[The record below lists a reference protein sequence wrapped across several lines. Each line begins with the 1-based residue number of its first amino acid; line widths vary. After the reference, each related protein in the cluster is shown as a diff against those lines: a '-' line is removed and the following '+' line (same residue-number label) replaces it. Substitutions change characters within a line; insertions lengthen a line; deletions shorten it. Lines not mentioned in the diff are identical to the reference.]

1 MTSLQGVYG
10 LKVFEAQHPKPFWLG
25 ATNLNA
31 RYMGGWV
38 KYELNS
44 HLPAGGLFESQVL
57 PPGWWLWNQLSGA
70 DGRMR
75 KQQVLEDMQGIQ
87 SLLLG
92 EVRFCL
98 EESSRP
104 AAREGSQ
111 HQNLRDTVMFPVEQA
126 ESQQA
131 QGIEKVLTVLNRWV
145 CVFAMNFEKE
155 VEVSS
160 SPAKQKLHLKK
171 LESLA
176 LSWSVEK
183 QFKQMERAVS
193 DASWSVLITSGKAPT
208 AGITVRH
215 VRHSHSRKSVRVKK
229 GVLVVREHGEN
240 CLALMKKYIN
250 TGDVEL
256 AASDLRELGSNE
268 YHPCFIKRLV
278 SMAMNRRDKEKEM
291 ASVVFLALYADVIS
305 FTQIGQG
312 FFILL
317 ESADDL
323 AVDVL
328 DAVDVLTLFIAR
340 AEQGT
345 SFYISEALTPGL
357 SLRISI
363 HRQPV
368 PLIHDLTKF

>member
-1 MTSLQGVYG
+1 M
-10 LKVFEAQHPKPFWLG
+10 
-25 ATNLNA
+25 
-31 RYMGGWV
+31 
-38 KYELNS
+38 
-44 HLPAGGLFESQVL
+44 
-57 PPGWWLWNQLSGA
+57 
-70 DGRMR
+70 
-75 KQQVLEDMQGIQ
+75 
-87 SLLLG
+87 
-92 EVRFCL
+92 
-98 EESSRP
+98 
-104 AAREGSQ
+104 
-111 HQNLRDTVMFPVEQA
+111 
-126 ESQQA
+126 
-131 QGIEKVLTVLNRWV
+131 
-145 CVFAMNFEKE
+145 
-155 VEVSS
+155 
-160 SPAKQKLHLKK
+160 
-171 LESLA
+171 
-176 LSWSVEK
+176 
-183 QFKQMERAVS
+183 
-193 DASWSVLITSGKAPT
+193 
-208 AGITVRH
+208 
-215 VRHSHSRKSVRVKK
+215 
-229 GVLVVREHGEN
+229 
-240 CLALMKKYIN
+240 
-250 TGDVEL
+250 EL

-328 DAVDVLTLFIAR
+328 DAVDVLTLFSAR